1 MKTLRTTINQKYCA
15 IDNRLF
21 SFKNIQDLGKN
32 DLLSIFKKMSL
43 QISHIYGSQKKSFR
57 KILENQD
64 RNTYVLS
71 LNGINIGILTYKT
84 ILQNEYNAY
93 IYDYIKQYDI
103 KDVFLRGRYIELKSL
118 FLYDKDFMGKGY
130 VYALLHKLV
139 SECSSNPSLSKADGI
154 FVSVSSGKADK
165 SLAMFKKL

>member
-1 MKTLRTTINQKYCA
+1 
-15 IDNRLF
+15 
-21 SFKNIQDLGKN
+21 
-32 DLLSIFKKMSL
+32 MSL

-165 SLAMFKKL
+165 SLAMFKKLWFWELWQENGKYSQWDEEVMLFYSFNKNINENSRI